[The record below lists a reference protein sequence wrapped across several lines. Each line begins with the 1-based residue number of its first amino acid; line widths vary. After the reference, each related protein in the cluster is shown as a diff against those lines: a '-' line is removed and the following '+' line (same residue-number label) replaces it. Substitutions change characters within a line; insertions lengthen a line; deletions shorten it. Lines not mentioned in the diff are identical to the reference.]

1 MKSSNIG
8 GQAVMEGVMM
18 MNKDRYSVAVRRPD
32 GEIEVKVE
40 QHKPLTKHKGLLK
53 VPILRGVFSFA
64 DSMIVGMSS
73 LMYSASF
80 YEDEEEEKKKPATKE
95 EEEQQKAKKE
105 KTDRLMMYGTVTFS
119 VVIAV
124 VLFLMVP
131 YFLSELLHKAGAGT
145 TLTAVAEAFA
155 RVALFLGYLAAIS
168 RMEDI
173 QRVFMYHGAEHKCI
187 NCVEHGL
194 ELNVENVLKSS
205 REHKR
210 CGTSFL
216 MYVIVISIIFFMFI
230 RVDSPV
236 LKIVIRL
243 LLIPVIAGVS
253 YEIIRLAGKSDN
265 KLVNLI
271 SKPGLMLQHLTT
283 REPDVAADA
292 AKFQKLMKEQAELQ
306 PIADAYK
313 DYKTQKQT
321 IEESLMLLEE
331 ESDEEMRE
339 MLKEELSDAKKR
351 VEELEQELKVLL
363 LPKDPNDDK
372 NVIVEFRA
380 GAGGD
385 EAALFTAE
393 ICRMYIKYAESRGWK
408 TELTSADENGIG
420 GFKDATL
427 LINGAGAYS
436 RMKYESGTHR
446 VQRVPETESGGRI
459 HTSTMTVAIMPE
471 VDDVEV
477 QIDPKDYK
485 FDVFRASGNGGQCVN
500 TTDSAVRL
508 THFPSG
514 IVISCQDEK
523 SQLKNK
529 DKALKILRARLY
541 DLEQQKQHDEMA
553 ELRKSQVGTGDRS
566 EKIRTYNFPQGRV
579 TDHRIKLTL
588 YKLDAIMNGDLDE
601 IIDSLI
607 AADQAAKLS
616 SMQEEA

>member
-1 MKSSNIG
+1 
-8 GQAVMEGVMM
+8 
-18 MNKDRYSVAVRRPD
+18 
-32 GEIEVKVE
+32 
-40 QHKPLTKHKGLLK
+40 
-53 VPILRGVFSFA
+53 
-64 DSMIVGMSS
+64 
-73 LMYSASF
+73 
-80 YEDEEEEKKKPATKE
+80 
-95 EEEQQKAKKE
+95 
-105 KTDRLMMYGTVTFS
+105 
-119 VVIAV
+119 
-124 VLFLMVP
+124 
-131 YFLSELLHKAGAGT
+131 
-145 TLTAVAEAFA
+145 
-155 RVALFLGYLAAIS
+155 
-168 RMEDI
+168 
-173 QRVFMYHGAEHKCI
+173 
-187 NCVEHGL
+187 
-194 ELNVENVLKSS
+194 
-205 REHKR
+205 
-210 CGTSFL
+210 
-216 MYVIVISIIFFMFI
+216 
-230 RVDSPV
+230 
-236 LKIVIRL
+236 
-243 LLIPVIAGVS
+243 
-253 YEIIRLAGKSDN
+253 
-265 KLVNLI
+265 
-271 SKPGLMLQHLTT
+271 
-283 REPDVAADA
+283 
-292 AKFQKLMKEQAELQ
+292 MKEQAELQ

-351 VEELEQELKVLL
+351 VEELEQELQVLL